1 MEYGFPMSDV
11 NRSIWIG
18 PSVLSADFLHLAD
31 QLDELAIA
39 GADYLHFDVMDGSFV
54 PNISVGLPILA
65 AIRAGSGLPID
76 AHLMIVHPERWVT
89 EFCKAGADRVTVHA
103 EATAHIHRVVQ
114 AIESAGAL
122 PGVSINPATPL
133 VAIEEILPYVGQVLV
148 MTVNPGFGGQSFIPT
163 MLDKISR
170 VRDLIDRVNP
180 SCRLEVDGG
189 INVETIA
196 SVVAAGADTIVAGT
210 AVFNDEGTIAANIA
224 ELRSRLV

>member
-1 MEYGFPMSDV
+1 MSDK
-11 NRSIWIG
+11 NRSVWIG

-31 QLDELAIA
+31 QLDELETG

-54 PNISVGLPILA
+54 PNISVGLPILH
-65 AIRAGSGLPID
+65 AIRAGSHLPID
-76 AHLMIVHPERWVT
+76 AHLMIVHPDRWVT
-89 EFCKAGADRVTVHA
+89 EFCEAGADRVTVHA
-103 EATAHIHRVVQ
+103 EATAHLHRVVQ
-114 AIESAGAL
+114 AIESAGAM

-148 MTVNPGFGGQSFIPT
+148 MTVNPGFGGQSFIAT

-170 VRDLIDRVNP
+170 ARDLIDRVNP

-189 INVETIA
+189 INVDTIA

-210 AVFNDEGTIAANIA
+210 AVFNDEASIATNIA
-224 ELRSRLV
+224 ELRSRVG

>member
-1 MEYGFPMSDV
+1 MSDMK
-11 NRSIWIG
+11 RPIQIG
-18 PSVLSADFLHLAD
+18 PSVLSADFLHLGD

-65 AIRAGSGLPID
+65 AIRAGSRLPID
-76 AHLMIVHPERWVT
+76 AHLMIVHPERWAT
-89 EFCKAGADRVTVHA
+89 KFCEAGADRVTVHA

-133 VAIEEILPYVGQVLV
+133 AAIEEIVPYVGQILV

-189 INVETIA
+189 INVDTIA

-210 AVFNDEGTIAANIA
+210 AVFNDEASIAANIA
-224 ELRSRLV
+224 ELRSRLA

>member
-1 MEYGFPMSDV
+1 MSDMK
-11 NRSIWIG
+11 RPIQIG
-18 PSVLSADFLHLAD
+18 PSVLSADFLHLGD

-65 AIRAGSGLPID
+65 AIRAGSRLPID
-76 AHLMIVHPERWVT
+76 AHLMIVHPERWT
-89 EFCKAGADRVTVHA
+89 TKFCEAGADRVTVHA

-133 VAIEEILPYVGQVLV
+133 AAIEEIVPYVGQILV

-189 INVETIA
+189 INVDTIA

-210 AVFNDEGTIAANIA
+210 AVFNDEASIAANIA
-224 ELRSRLV
+224 ELRSRLA

>member
-1 MEYGFPMSDV
+1 MSDV